1 MQILNRIVTTLS
13 RTKLI
18 CSYNSKANKFLKP
31 DATLIGCF
39 NENEQQYDWET
50 TKDESG
56 RTKVHIIKPSLRQ
69 FYYYAK
75 KHLTSEERIM
85 ANTTERDFRN
95 NKRILVS
102 DNLSGVYG
110 PGDLFETDEQE
121 FGVRIVSEEDRSIE
135 IGRPILYLMIDVYS
149 RKIMGFS
156 VGFVNNG
163 INGAK
168 NCLLSLSDDK
178 VALCQKY
185 GITIKPELWSSG
197 YLPARLRT
205 DYGAEYLSKEMAR
218 VCAELG
224 INHELVPPAT
234 GSLKGLVEGTFH
246 SSSAPTKFL
255 YTKHGG
261 ITGRKEDDPS
271 KDAIL
276 TMNEFEE
283 IIIRTIVM
291 HNNLYWDN
299 YPIDICVLDMPIL
312 DTRQGKDLMGTF
324 VADLV
329 LQVLSFGAQNEREN
343 IRKRQEQGIAAA
355 RQRGVHLGRLVIAA
369 PDNFGEMVKK
379 WEKRQLS
386 LGQILKECNMSEAT
400 FYRRLRELRLL
411 SNKK

>member
-1 MQILNRIVTTLS
+1 MTILS

-121 FGVRIVSEEDRSIE
+121 FDVRIVSEEDRSIE

-205 DYGAEYLSKEMAR
+205 DYGAEYLSKEM
-218 VCAELG
+218 
-224 INHELVPPAT
+224 
-234 GSLKGLVEGTFH
+234 
-246 SSSAPTKFL
+246 
-255 YTKHGG
+255 
-261 ITGRKEDDPS
+261 
-271 KDAIL
+271 
-276 TMNEFEE
+276 TMSM
-283 IIIRTIVM
+283 R
-291 HNNLYWDN
+291 
-299 YPIDICVLDMPIL
+299 P
-312 DTRQGKDLMGTF
+312 
-324 VADLV
+324 
-329 LQVLSFGAQNEREN
+329 
-343 IRKRQEQGIAAA
+343 
-355 RQRGVHLGRLVIAA
+355 
-369 PDNFGEMVKK
+369 
-379 WEKRQLS
+379 
-386 LGQILKECNMSEAT
+386 
-400 FYRRLRELRLL
+400 
-411 SNKK
+411 